1 MAKAKSVFVC
11 QQCGTQRSRWEGRC
25 TDCGSWNSF
34 VEERQIPASS
44 GRGARSWNVGVDA
57 TSSLVRLDEEIAIT
71 AVARQSTG
79 LGELDRVLGGGLVNG
94 SFVLVG
100 GDPGIGKSTL
110 LLQMSA
116 GLAKNSAPVLYV
128 SAEES
133 VQQISLRAR
142 RLGVATAG
150 VKITSESSLDRIMN
164 LALGEKPSVLIVD
177 SIQTVYMEDIAS
189 APGSVGQVRECAAKL
204 MSLAKAHGITVF
216 IIGHVTKDGSL
227 AGPRVLE
234 HMVDTVLS
242 FEGDGQHHYRLLRAL
257 KNRFGATNELGVFE
271 MAGAGLQEVM
281 NPSAI
286 FLEERSEPRVGAA
299 IFPAL
304 EGSRPMLVEVQAL
317 TNSSPM
323 ANPRRTALGLDLN
336 RVHMLAAVL
345 DKFVDLELAH
355 EDIFVNVVG
364 GLRLTEPSCDL
375 AIAAAIW
382 STKQFRPLP
391 QNSIFLGEI
400 GLTGEVRAAVFVEDR
415 LKEAV
420 KLGFKSAF
428 LPLSNQRN
436 LKNSPLLK
444 QLNCHWI
451 RDIKGLSLKLAT
463 GTERHAPSATRRESP
478 RSEEKLDL

>member
-1 MAKAKSVFVC
+1 MAKPKNVFVC
-11 QQCGTQRSRWEGRC
+11 QQCGSQRSRWEGRC
-25 TDCGSWNSF
+25 TDCGAWNSL
-34 VEERQIPASS
+34 VEEKVMSPAKSRA
-44 GRGARSWNVGVDA
+44 GRGWSLGEKANLVG
-57 TSSLVRLDEEIAIT
+57 LNEEIETRALS
-71 AVARQSTG
+71 RQSTG
-79 LGELDRVLGGGLVNG
+79 LSELDRVLGGGLVHG

-116 GLAKNSAPVLYV
+116 GLARNGAPVLYV

-142 RLGVATAG
+142 RLGVSEER
-150 VKITSESSLDRIMN
+150 VRVTSEGSLDRVME
-164 LALGEKPSVLIVD
+164 LALQERPAVLIVD
-177 SIQTVYMEDIAS
+177 SIQTVYMEEIAS
-189 APGSVGQVRECAAKL
+189 APGSVSQVRECAAKL
-204 MSLAKAHGITVF
+204 MNLAKHHGITVF

-271 MAGAGLQEVM
+271 MAGVGLKQVE

-286 FLEERSEPRVGAA
+286 FLEERAEARVGAA

-317 TNSSPM
+317 TNASPL
-323 ANPRRTALGLDLN
+323 ANPRRTSLGLDLN
-336 RVHMLAAVL
+336 RLLMLVAVL
-345 DKFVDLELAH
+345 DKFVDMDLAH
-355 EDIFVNVVG
+355 EDVFVNVVG

-382 STKQFRPLP
+382 STKQFVPLP
-391 QNSIFLGEI
+391 ASSVFLGEM
-400 GLTGEVRAAVFVEDR
+400 GLTGEIRAAIFVEDR
-415 LKEAV
+415 LKEAA
-420 KLGFKSAF
+420 KLGFTKAYLPASSQRQLKGSA
-428 LPLSNQRN
+428 
-436 LKNSPLLK
+436 LLK
-444 QLNCHWI
+444 EMQIHWL
-451 RDIKGLSLKLAT
+451 RDIQDLTRALAST
-463 GTERHAPSATRRESP
+463 RSSRPRALDNAPHN
-478 RSEEKLDL
+478 